1 MYQPYPSGGQMPDQP
16 QRPAAPPPVLMAVKL
31 MYAGAVLSALTA
43 IYTAATAGSLK
54 AAILKAHPLYS
65 AAQVHKAETSIVITA
80 VVIGGLLTVGL
91 WIWMARMTGAGHK
104 WARIVASV
112 LFVFNTAD
120 LLLAAAEASSA
131 KAVEANACIQIALGV
146 LVWLAGLG
154 AIALLWRRESSQ
166 YMTAASAKDPAG

>member
-1 MYQPYPSGGQMPDQP
+1 MYQPYPSGGQMPEQP
-16 QRPAAPPPVLMAVKL
+16 QRPAAPPPVLMSVKL

-54 AAILKAHPLYS
+54 SAILKAHPLYT
-65 AAQVHKAETSIVITA
+65 AAQVHNDEKSIVISA
-80 VVIGGLLTVGL
+80 VVVGGLLTTGL

-112 LFVFNTAD
+112 LFVINTID
-120 LLLAAAEASSA
+120 LLITVAQASA
-131 KAVEANACIQIALGV
+131 ITTVYANAGIQVALVV

-154 AIALLWRRESSQ
+154 AIVLLWRRESSQ
-166 YMTAASAKDPAG
+166 YMAAASAKDAAA